1 MINWCERSLVRER
14 KFHFDK
20 FMQILLGCEF
30 WSIIVDFPPI
40 QTPPKIVR
48 RRSLTPVDDHA
59 ISLNRLI
66 LWRKVLL
73 NHIVERRL
81 RQRRMGSI
89 QIYDKNLAIAADE
102 KVTSL
107 IHLVAASPLL
117 SLRADDSLLPETVG
131 AIVCRLVTIAT
142 LTIACVLFELYP
154 NPKFLLPARLYWT
167 TACQS
172 FRPTR
177 INRNFPE
184 YWRASAA

>member
-117 SLRADDSLLPETVG
+117 SLCTRRWFIVARDCRRHCLSACHNSDSHNSMCFIRVISESKVFT
-131 AIVCRLVTIAT
+131 AREA
-142 LTIACVLFELYP
+142 VLNDCLSIIPPDE
-154 NPKFLLPARLYWT
+154 N
-167 TACQS
+167 
-172 FRPTR
+172 
-177 INRNFPE
+177 
-184 YWRASAA
+184 